1 MVMRIAKGVP
11 ASREV
16 GREPGDDQVILARV
30 ETRDTCRYLDLDS
43 VQSRSSPRPSSKPQD
58 N

>member
-1 MVMRIAKGVP
+1 VRVTRMVMRIAKGVP

-30 ETRDTCRYLDLDS
+30 ETRDTCRYLDLEQCA
-43 VQSRSSPRPSSKPQD
+43 VAFKPTAVL
-58 N
+58 